1 MGCWN
6 TGLNSYQKWNIGN
19 IVRNILLTDDAV
31 KEQVK
36 DNIFPIVA
44 PDDTIGDFIVYKR
57 MTYSKS
63 SVKMGVYEDKCEL
76 AIIALSN
83 NYDNSIALASKIDNS
98 LTGRHLLENGYK
110 LEIALS
116 DSTEMY
122 EDNKYIQTL
131 IFTIK

>member
-1 MGCWN
+1 
-6 TGLNSYQKWNIGN
+6 
-19 IVRNILLTDDAV
+19 
-31 KEQVK
+31 
-36 DNIFPIVA
+36 
-44 PDDTIGDFIVYKR
+44 
-57 MTYSKS
+57 
-63 SVKMGVYEDKCEL
+63 MGVYEDKCEL

>member
-6 TGLNSYQKWNIGN
+6 IGLNSFQKWNIGN
-19 IVRNILLTDDAV
+19 IVRTILLNDSEI
-31 KEQVK
+31 KKQVSS
-36 DNIFPIVA
+36 NIFPIVA
-44 PDDTIGDFIVYKR
+44 PENTDGDFLVYR
-57 MTYSKS
+57 RVQYSKS
-63 SVKMGVYEDKCEL
+63 AVKQGVYEDKCDL
-76 AIIALSN
+76 VVVAICD
-83 NYDNSIALASKIDNS
+83 NYDNSIELASKIDNA
-98 LTGRHLLENGYK
+98 LTGKHTLENGIK